1 MSTLKFLL
9 DSQKDFQETMGYN
22 FDKMTVKERSDYM
35 KEHSYFIIEEVTE
48 MLRELPY
55 HKSWKDYSDL
65 NSDDLIRS
73 DQRAKEEAIDILHFM
88 INIFLSLGMD
98 EEEIINMYKEKN
110 KINYDRQ
117 NDSDLGYI
125 NK

>member
-1 MSTLKFLL
+1 
-9 DSQKDFQETMGYN
+9 MGYN

-55 HKSWKDYSDL
+55 HKSWKDYSNL
-65 NSDDLIRS
+65 NLDDLIS
-73 DQRAKEEAIDILHFM
+73 KRAKEEAIDILHFM
-88 INIFLSLGMD
+88 INIFLSLDMD

-110 KINYDRQ
+110 EVNYDRQ

-125 NK
+125 QEALSSDIEE